1 MSLGRNMLKFVLL
14 IANLLVAA
22 LMLLTLF
29 SSHVSPQKFLL
40 PAYLGLILPLTIL
53 LNIAFIVLWLF
64 ARKWHFLISLIV
76 LALSFNALRAVFPIN
91 FPGKEQVEVEN
102 SFTLMSYNTHA
113 NNMMSKHTTENP
125 NPIMQYLLEKDPDI
139 LCIQEY
145 LVSYDENHLTE
156 SDVKKIFKKYP
167 YQHIQFQGASSWATF
182 GIATFSKFPIL
193 KRTKMDFE
201 SQNNLAMYTDIDVQG
216 NMIRLFNCHMESN
229 KLTEGD
235 LIQARELATDPANE
249 DIKGTTLHI
258 SRKLGSAYRIRAG
271 QADLIADSIAA
282 SPYTVLVAGDFN
294 DVPASYVYTKIRGDM
309 KDAFVTKGTGL
320 GWTFTQHIFRFRI
333 DHVFY
338 DSALQLHQFKID
350 KDMKVSDHYPLIATF
365 NFK

>member
-53 LNIAFIVLWLF
+53 LNVAFVVMWLF
-64 ARKWHFLISLIV
+64 ARKWHFLISLLV
-76 LALSFNALRAVFPIN
+76 LALSFNTLRAVFPIN
-91 FPGKEQVEVEN
+91 FPEKEHPAQDADF
-102 SFTLMSYNTHA
+102 SLMSYNTHA
-113 NNMMSKHTTENP
+113 NNMMSKHTDEHP

-167 YQHIQFQGASSWATF
+167 YKHIQFQGASDWATF

-193 KRTKMDFE
+193 KRTKMPFE
-201 SQNNLAMYTDIDVQG
+201 SQHNLAMYTDIDINGKV
-216 NMIRLFNCHMESN
+216 IRLFNCHLESN

-235 LIQARELATDPANE
+235 LLQARELATDPANE

-258 SRKLGSAYRIRAG
+258 SRKLGSAYRIRSR
-271 QADLIADSIAA
+271 QADMIADSIAA
-282 SPYTVLVAGDFN
+282 SPHAVLVAGDFN
-294 DVPASYVYTKIRGDM
+294 DVPASYVYTKVRGDM
-309 KDAFVTKGTGL
+309 KDAFVAGGTGL
-320 GWTFTQHIFRFRI
+320 GWTFSQQIFNFRI

-338 DSALQLHQFKID
+338 DPALHLQHFKID
-350 KDMKVSDHYPLIATF
+350 KDMKVSDHHPLLATF
-365 NFK
+365 NIK

>member
-22 LMLLTLF
+22 LMLLTVF

-40 PAYLGLILPLTIL
+40 PAYLGLIIPLTIL
-53 LNIAFIVLWLF
+53 LNIAFVVMWLI
-64 ARKWHFLISLIV
+64 ARKWHFLISLVV
-76 LALSFNALRAVFPIN
+76 LALSFNTLRAVFPIN
-91 FPGKEQVEVEN
+91 FPAKDQVDVEADF
-102 SFTLMSYNTHA
+102 SLISYNTHA
-113 NNMMSKHTTENP
+113 NNMMSKHTAESP
-125 NPIMQYLLEKDPDI
+125 NPIMQYVLEQDPDI

-145 LVSYDENHLTE
+145 LVSYNKNHLTE
-156 SDVKKIFKKYP
+156 ADIKKIFKKYP
-167 YQHIQFQGASSWATF
+167 YQHIQLQGASDWATY

-193 KRTKMDFE
+193 KRTKMPFE
-201 SQNNLAMYTDIDVQG
+201 SLYNLAMYTDIDVNG
-216 NMIRLFNCHMESN
+216 KVIRLFNCHLESN

-235 LIQARELATDPANE
+235 LLQARELATDPANE
-249 DIKGTTLHI
+249 DIKGTTLHL
-258 SRKLGSAYRIRAG
+258 SRKLGSAYRIRSS
-271 QADLIADSIAA
+271 QADMVADSIAA

-294 DVPASYVYTKIRGDM
+294 DVPASYVYTRIRGNM

-320 GWTFTQHIFRFRI
+320 GWTFAQHIFRFRI

-338 DSALQLHQFKID
+338 NSTLQLQQFKID
-350 KDMKVSDHYPLIATF
+350 KDMKVSDHYPLLATF